1 VTVAGNTSGLVA
13 LVDAATQRLQI
24 ADPVAASKFRTGDPI
39 DDPLREQQILDAV
52 AAEAVA
58 KHIDPGYIRDV
69 FRDQIDAT
77 SAIEHIRFARWK
89 LDPLNAPVAAPGLGA
104 CRVAIDT
111 LNRVMLNEIALN
123 WHSLGSPTCATDLNA
138 AKKAVISART
148 LDPTYQEALD
158 YVTHRYC
165 RCSR

>member
-1 VTVAGNTSGLVA
+1 
-13 LVDAATQRLQI
+13 LQI

-39 DDPLREQQILDAV
+39 DDPLREQQILDAI

-58 KHIDPGYIRDV
+58 KHIDPDDV
-69 FRDQIDAT
+69 RSLFRDQIDAT

-89 LDPLNAPVAAPGLGA
+89 LDPRNAPVAAPGLEE

-111 LNRVMLNEIALN
+111 LNQVMLNEIALQ
-123 WHSLGSPTCATDLNA
+123 WDPLRSPHCAADLNA
-138 AKKAVISART
+138 AKEAVIGARR
-148 LDPTYQEALD
+148 LDLLYQEALD

-165 RCSR
+165 RRGR